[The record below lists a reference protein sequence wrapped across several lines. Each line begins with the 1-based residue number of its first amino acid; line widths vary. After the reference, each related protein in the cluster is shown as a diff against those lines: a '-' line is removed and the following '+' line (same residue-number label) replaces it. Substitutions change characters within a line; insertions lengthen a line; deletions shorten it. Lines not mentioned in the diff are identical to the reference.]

1 MAESDLY
8 WLQRVSP
15 ILGRPLIE
23 HDDRGYQIEVTH
35 WKIRVVQ
42 NWTTRP
48 VQDYDFEEEQQ
59 VRSFSENTEKPK
71 GGNPKLDNQVR
82 TKLLK
87 DFSSFLSK
95 SGE

>member
-1 MAESDLY
+1 MITEVL
-8 WLQRVSP
+8 R
-15 ILGRPLIE
+15 IG
-23 HDDRGYQIEVTH
+23 VTH
-35 WKIRVVQ
+35 LKIRVVQ
-42 NWTTRP
+42 NWTTRR

-59 VRSFSENTEKPK
+59 VRSFLENTKKPK